1 MKNNTSKI
9 KIENKNEKIEEYYLK
24 WLGVKKEVLIP
35 TIEELIK
42 QINPDET
49 KKYTIRN
56 LNITPARPQRES
68 YYNENYKLEGTITD
82 GEKVWGIELSLN
94 LGNSKKLKISRRH
107 GEKNEYPTT
116 EKYYRYEKQKVP
128 KIILEKKI
136 AYMNCL
142 EFSGMFLMCGKP
154 NTYVVEHDE
163 ICLRICTNPIK
174 SGMIPT
180 PNYFFEELKD
190 NFRYHLIAHRLSH
203 NEKGEL
209 NIDESVEEQ
218 IIKEMLTINDKYD
231 AIRVIKNMIT
241 ILKNTEEIDILINT
255 RDYENGQVKIC
266 MNTRTGKISLEID
279 LPDGRKY
286 IYESKEKETDIEATL
301 ETISNELSQII
312 KIIEKSKKKTRKK

>member
-1 MKNNTSKI
+1 
-9 KIENKNEKIEEYYLK
+9 
-24 WLGVKKEVLIP
+24 
-35 TIEELIK
+35 
-42 QINPDET
+42 
-49 KKYTIRN
+49 
-56 LNITPARPQRES
+56 
-68 YYNENYKLEGTITD
+68 
-82 GEKVWGIELSLN
+82 
-94 LGNSKKLKISRRH
+94 
-107 GEKNEYPTT
+107 
-116 EKYYRYEKQKVP
+116 
-128 KIILEKKI
+128 
-136 AYMNCL
+136 MNCL